1 MASLQHLL
9 SEEGFTD
16 TKFVKNHK
24 KVRYRGRTTS
34 EEAIA
39 LPIYICHDLKSIDF
53 SKNKNDKAISRKG
66 SSIFSSKR
74 GESESGKSLPRS
86 VTDGV
91 RRKTDE
97 PALDEVAI
105 RAVIS
110 ILSGYVGQYL
120 RDEEFRRTLRQR
132 CYSCFVRKKK
142 DSDNGKIFANIELG
156 IESIERL
163 VESSGTKKDLRM
175 KLLRNSISL
184 LTVVAS
190 LNSKSS
196 RNGST
201 SGTPNSH
208 LSACAQLYLSVVYK
222 LEKNDRI
229 SARHVLQVFC
239 DSPFL
244 AREHLLPEL
253 WEHFF
258 LPHLLHLKV
267 WYGEEFDLISDSDYR
282 DKEKKIKNLS
292 KLYNDQMDMGTI
304 QFAVYYKDWLKTGA
318 QAPSIPSV
326 PLPSRPSFGR
336 SRRTSSDSLA
346 SHSSIN
352 KSLYRAVFGPTLE
365 HKSTDTDETKAALMS
380 TWDLDERNKVSF
392 DEEHSKYN
400 DNRSVARHSL
410 SSQSCRIPEDQELW
424 QPETQK
430 VDYLRF
436 LICGVESTE
445 ESGHSNTSS
454 SKRIVK
460 AKINPSSDLSKAI
473 NTISSS
479 DNLSDC
485 EMAIHVMTSAW
496 LHSHGDIAVETALS
510 KAPVIE
516 GMIEVLFGSNNDEI
530 LELTISMLADF
541 VTRKEMNG
549 QIILNADPELDIF
562 TKLFKSSS
570 LFLKAATLLYLVKPK
585 AKHLIS
591 TEWVPLVLR
600 VLEFGDQMQT
610 LFDVRCSPQEA
621 AYYLLDQLLT
631 GFDEDKN
638 WENARQVVAL
648 GGLSLLAK
656 RMEIGEASEKSKA
669 GALICCCIRADGS
682 CRHYLAN
689 NLNKESVLS
698 LVLEKNIDYNNH
710 AFALLTELLCLQRT
724 KVTKFLHGLMNG
736 WSCLNTMQILL
747 IYLQKAQPEQCP
759 MIATIMLQLDLLGDP
774 LKCSVYREEAIE
786 AITAALE
793 SHANEKVQEQLA
805 RTLLIL
811 GGRFSHTGGPTME
824 NWLLKE
830 AGFDESLRGSFS
842 GRDNVGDE
850 VIHLDDEDSAT
861 EIWQRKTAVALL
873 TNRNKKFV
881 AALSESTARS
891 IPCLARAS
899 LVTISWM
906 SSFLHCIVDGNL
918 QSVFCSILVPELIKS
933 LRCDNA
939 LEERILASYSLFN
952 LSKCSDFVSKIS
964 LLDKELMTNLG
975 DLSRVTWT
983 ASELFMIST
992 RSSRQRHPVLN
1003 RTASQSGRQVLAFD
1017 KEF

>member
-16 TKFVKNHK
+16 TKLVKNHK
-24 KVRYRGRTTS
+24 KVGYRGRTAS
-34 EEAIA
+34 DEAIA

-66 SSIFSSKR
+66 SSMFSSKR
-74 GESESGKSLPRS
+74 GESESGKSLTRS
-86 VTDGV
+86 VTEGV

-97 PALDEVAI
+97 PALDEVAT

-120 RDEEFRRTLRQR
+120 KDEEFRRTLRQR
-132 CYSCFVRKKK
+132 CYSCFVRKNK
-142 DSDNGKIFANIELG
+142 DSDNGKIFANIQLG

-163 VESSGTKKDLRM
+163 VESLGTKKELRM

-196 RNGST
+196 KNGST

-229 SARHVLQVFC
+229 SARHLLQVFC

-244 AREHLLPEL
+244 ARDHLLPEL

-267 WYGEEFDLISDSDYR
+267 WYGEEFDLVSDSDYR
-282 DKEKKIKNLS
+282 DKEKKIKILS
-292 KLYNDQMDMGTI
+292 KLYNDQMDMGTV

-336 SRRTSSDSLA
+336 SRRTSSDSVT

-365 HKSTDTDETKAALMS
+365 HKITDTDETKGALMS

-392 DEEHSKYN
+392 DEEHSKS
-400 DNRSVARHSL
+400 RSLARHSL
-410 SSQSCRIPEDQELW
+410 SSQSCRIPEDQKLW

-436 LICGVESTE
+436 LVCGVEPAE
-445 ESGHSNTSS
+445 YSGHSNKGS
-454 SKRIVK
+454 SKRIVN

-485 EMAIHVMTSAW
+485 EMAIHVMTTAW
-496 LHSHGDIAVETALS
+496 LHSHGDVAVETALS
-510 KAPVIE
+510 KPSVIE

-541 VTRKEMNG
+541 VTRTEMNG
-549 QIILNADPELDIF
+549 QIILRADPELDIF
-562 TKLFKSSS
+562 IKLLKSSS
-570 LFLKAATLLYLVKPK
+570 LFLKAAALLYLVKPK
-585 AKHLIS
+585 AKHLTS

-600 VLEFGDQMQT
+600 VLEFGDQVQT
-610 LFDVRCSPQEA
+610 LFNVRCCPQEA
-621 AYYLLDQLLT
+621 AYYLLDQLFT

-638 WENARQVVAL
+638 WDNARQVVTL

-656 RMEIGEASEKSKA
+656 RMEIGDASEKSKA
-669 GALICCCIRADGS
+669 GVLICCCIRAAGS
-682 CRHYLAN
+682 CKHYLAEY
-689 NLNKESVLS
+689 LNKEAVLS
-698 LVLEKNIDYNNH
+698 LVVEKNTDYNNH
-710 AFALLTELLCLQRT
+710 AFSLLTELLCLQRT
-724 KVTKFLHGLMNG
+724 KVTKFLNGLMNG
-736 WSCLNTMQILL
+736 WSRLNTMQILL
-747 IYLQKAQPEQCP
+747 ISLQKAQPEQCP
-759 MIATIMLQLDLLGDP
+759 VIAIIMLQLDLLGDP
-774 LKCSVYREEAIE
+774 LKCSIYREEAVE
-786 AITAALE
+786 AITATLE
-793 SHANEKVQEQLA
+793 SHTNEKVQEQLA

-811 GGRFSHTGGPTME
+811 GGRFSHTGESTTE

-850 VIHLDDEDSAT
+850 VIQLDEEESAI

-873 TNRNKKFV
+873 TSRNKKFV
-881 AALSESTARS
+881 SALSDSTARS

-899 LVTISWM
+899 TVTIAWM
-906 SSFLHCIVDGNL
+906 SSFLHSIVDDNL
-918 QSVFCSILVPELIKS
+918 QSAFCSILVPELIKS
-933 LRCDNA
+933 LHHDNA
-939 LEERILASYSLFN
+939 LEERVLASYSLFN
-952 LSKCSDFVSKIS
+952 LSQCSDFVATIS

-992 RSSRQRHPVLN
+992 RSSRQRYPVLK
-1003 RTASQSGRQVLAFD
+1003 RPSLQSARHVIPFD

>member
-9 SEEGFTD
+9 SEEGFKD

-24 KVRYRGRTTS
+24 KVIHRGRTAS

-74 GESESGKSLPRS
+74 GESESGKSLTRS
-86 VTDGV
+86 VNDGV

-132 CYSCFVRKKK
+132 CYSCFVRKRK

-163 VESSGTKKDLRM
+163 VESSGTKKELRM

-229 SARHVLQVFC
+229 SARHLLQVFC

-282 DKEKKIKNLS
+282 DKEKNIKNLS
-292 KLYNDQMDMGTI
+292 KLYNDQMDMGTV

-336 SRRTSSDSLA
+336 SRRTSSDSLT
-346 SHSSIN
+346 SRSSIN

-365 HKSTDTDETKAALMS
+365 HKSTDTDEINGALMS
-380 TWDLDERNKVSF
+380 TSDLDERNKVSF
-392 DEEHSKYN
+392 DEEHSKSSIY

-410 SSQSCRIPEDQELW
+410 SSQSCRIPEDHELW

-436 LICGVESTE
+436 LICGVEPTE
-445 ESGHSNTSS
+445 DSRHSNTTGS
-454 SKRIVK
+454 SKRIVN

-485 EMAIHVMTSAW
+485 EMAIHVMTTAW
-496 LHSHGDIAVETALS
+496 LHSHGDVAVETALS

-516 GMIEVLFGSNNDEI
+516 GMIEVLFGSNNDEV

-549 QIILNADPELDIF
+549 QTILNADPELDIF
-562 TKLFKSSS
+562 TKLFKSTS

-610 LFDVRCSPQEA
+610 LFDVRCNPQEA

-631 GFDEDKN
+631 GFDEDRN
-638 WENARQVVAL
+638 WENARQVVVL

-656 RMEIGEASEKSKA
+656 RMEIGDISERSKA
-669 GALICCCIRADGS
+669 GAIICCCIRADGS

-698 LVLEKNIDYNNH
+698 LILEKNMEYNNH
-710 AFALLTELLCLQRT
+710 AFALLTELLCLQRAT
-724 KVTKFLHGLMNG
+724 VTKFLHGLMNG
-736 WSCLNTMQILL
+736 WSSLNTMQILL

-759 MIATIMLQLDLLGDP
+759 MIATIILQLDLLF
-774 LKCSVYREEAIE
+774 CCRE
-786 AITAALE
+786 
-793 SHANEKVQEQLA
+793 
-805 RTLLIL
+805 TL
-811 GGRFSHTGGPTME
+811 
-824 NWLLKE
+824 
-830 AGFDESLRGSFS
+830 
-842 GRDNVGDE
+842 
-850 VIHLDDEDSAT
+850 
-861 EIWQRKTAVALL
+861 
-873 TNRNKKFV
+873 
-881 AALSESTARS
+881 
-891 IPCLARAS
+891 
-899 LVTISWM
+899 
-906 SSFLHCIVDGNL
+906 
-918 QSVFCSILVPELIKS
+918 
-933 LRCDNA
+933 
-939 LEERILASYSLFN
+939 
-952 LSKCSDFVSKIS
+952 
-964 LLDKELMTNLG
+964 
-975 DLSRVTWT
+975 
-983 ASELFMIST
+983 
-992 RSSRQRHPVLN
+992 
-1003 RTASQSGRQVLAFD
+1003 
-1017 KEF
+1017 